1 MIFQTYKTR
10 GLRRRFSRAVKN
22 TMIKHDRQRDE
33 RKRERLELR
42 RQWKL
47 GKPRPLNDLLKNG
60 AGLIKWLL
68 LLAGLVYLYLNGGG
82 LLTLFK

>member
-1 MIFQTYKTR
+1 
-10 GLRRRFSRAVKN
+10 
-22 TMIKHDRQRDE
+22 MIKNNDDRQA

-47 GKPRPLNDLLKNG
+47 KKPRPLNDLLKNG

-68 LLAGLVYLYLNGGG
+68 LLAGLAYLYLNGGG